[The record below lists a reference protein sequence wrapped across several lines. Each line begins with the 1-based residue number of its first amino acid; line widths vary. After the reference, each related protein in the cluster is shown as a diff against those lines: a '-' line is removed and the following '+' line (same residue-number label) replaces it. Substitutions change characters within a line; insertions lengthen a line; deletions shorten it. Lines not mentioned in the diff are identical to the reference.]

1 MNKHTNHSIGPVVL
15 DKDARGVKPNEMT
28 FAQDNEVLGTEGGK
42 DFSTYPLPSSLLSYE
57 IPAIQAQ
64 FQYVRYKFDP
74 TATSY
79 RITIKD
85 SNGNAI
91 GPPIITITVA
101 SLPSPT
107 IANFVAALDTVLF
120 SFGFSAVLGTSNGLY
135 FTMAIVSGATT
146 FTPLQYT
153 ITESET
159 IGGVTSVLDVFTVQ
173 EAFNPISI
181 SFEQFKTLQSIQ
193 VNNIKFDFNISGDG
207 EAKSIGYAVQD
218 DNMDWTYTSLIVTRN
233 LDFPEN
239 KVIEIQVEEVNNNQ
253 YAFYWVNDNG
263 KPKTLYVPT
272 DLSTPLK
279 YTMTNYVDGTS
290 GLFTL
295 ESLVEQTNLQ
305 IQNYGRIA
313 YSNQE
318 QSGGSLEAGTWFYF
332 VQSGINRNY
341 SEWSPASEP
350 IPVFS
355 TTTKSN
361 SAGAIIGGDK
371 TPAITSKINILSIE
385 GVDSKVY
392 DTVRV
397 AAMLNQGGAYSAI
410 IVGEYDVVTSGN
422 TFTVRH
428 SGLEDS
434 IETYDVGFL
443 PPVQDVIVNA
453 KNIQIKKN
461 RLNLANITKQVEED
475 LDAVFANVTLSQT
488 REEMD
493 SVGVVDFNSEDL
505 FRAGIN
511 ASYDSTSV
519 GQQSIALNND
529 STNGNF
535 DNGSYFNIGTGY
547 FTVPTSGPVETELS
561 YSITIQVDG
570 DTPKFAQ
577 SVYIFNVTTGERL
590 LEITPLTNTTSFNGL
605 TGFYQTAS
613 KTQVLTLQ
621 GGHQLVFAAQYT
633 GPTGIFYTVLQATF
647 SAIRLISD
655 YALKSLEV
663 GEYQEPEN
671 VATKTGYMVNETY
684 AFYGRLLYD
693 SGYTSEWRY
702 IGNYLFGGGSY
713 PSTVADG
720 NMTYI
725 NGLGETKVYAYGLTI
740 SGIDVTNIK
749 DRVRRIEIGR
759 AICNPTI
766 LGTGI
771 FVASDGATGGAGGSF
786 TAGLYTGNTN
796 TLVDY
801 GTVNNSTSN
810 NRLFGMMLCPDWAT
824 GDIKPQYQE
833 GDLLIVYGTPLPYTS
848 QIIAGGNSKFGSYR
862 EFYGEFQPNT
872 GSPVSI
878 AIDDG
883 AYCEWNTNSRVLRN
897 DFNNLYYSASL
908 SNNGSITTLASE
920 GMALALEDKINQGST
935 MLSFADYGC
944 YYVQYARPN
953 ANQYSPID
961 ATVVSCN
968 TYIDIDESSNDI
980 LGSYTVFGGDTYSQK
995 TYMKVMYNAFNPDT
1009 SKNGTLSSFIGFY
1022 SQNKINQQM
1031 RFTDK
1036 TFNNLPF
1043 PFGNSLENYLFGTYE
1058 AGEQFQIDK
1067 GYSWENPIG
1076 NGRSF
1081 NPRIPKQS
1089 TFKSRIIYS
1098 QQKPLNSLQ
1107 DTYRILLPND
1117 FKDLDAKNGE
1127 INGLY
1132 DINDIMVA
1140 LQPFKVNTLP
1150 YQSDVGLSAADGSVF
1165 IGSGGVYA
1173 QRENPISTYGADIK
1187 SGTLVAENEAGN
1199 TVLYWFSTS
1208 GRGLFRYGSDGVKN
1222 LSEENHWRTWF
1233 YNNTNLINREY
1244 DIVMGFD
1251 RVRSAVF
1258 VTARAYNETVPS
1270 WNIATSYVE
1279 GDIVRYAPNNNDY
1292 QNFEKLPDIYIAK
1305 TNSVGLNPFNNP
1317 SAWEYIPI
1325 TNSTYYNYWSA
1336 IYNEKYNF
1344 FQGFF
1349 SLLVSRYFYFNGN
1362 IFVPR
1367 GRAPFNRMYQL
1378 FGGSTY
1384 LQWLDSDG
1392 VFKQGTF
1399 VIEWASNNGG
1409 IPCRYNWLGLV
1420 VGTEHHSSNPT
1431 LLAYNDSQISQ
1442 SVGGS
1447 EFTYLNGQIAQG
1459 VLPDAVDDPMTSE
1472 FLKVRFSST
1481 FYYRVYS
1488 AVVSYYLR
1496 ARTLFK

>member
-28 FAQDNEVLGTEGGK
+28 FAQDNEILGTEGGK

-57 IPAIQAQ
+57 IPAITAQ
-64 FQYVRYKFDP
+64 YQYVRYKFDP

-85 SNGNAI
+85 TSGNPI
-91 GPPIITITVA
+91 GPPLITIIVGL
-101 SLPSPT
+101 LPSPT
-107 IANFVAALDTVLF
+107 IANFVTELDTRL
-120 SFGFSAVLGTSNGLY
+120 SAFGFSAVLGTSSGLY

-153 ITESET
+153 ITQTEVL
-159 IGGVTSVLDVFTVQ
+159 GGVTSVLDVFTVQ
-173 EAFNPISI
+173 EAFNPISD
-181 SFEQFKTLQSIQ
+181 SFGQFKTLQSIQ
-193 VNNIKFDFNISGDG
+193 VNNVKFDFSLSGDG

-218 DNMDWTYTSLIVTRN
+218 DNMAWTYTPLIVTRN

-279 YTMTNYVDGTS
+279 YTMNSFVDGTS

-295 ESLVEQTNLQ
+295 ESLAEQTNLQ
-305 IQNYGRIA
+305 IQNYGRIT
-313 YSNQE
+313 YSDQE
-318 QSGGSLEAGTWFYF
+318 QSGGSLDAGTWFYF

-350 IPVFS
+350 IPVFT

-371 TPAITSKINILSIE
+371 TPAVTGKINVLNIE

-397 AAMLNQGGAYSAI
+397 AAMVNQGGAYSAI

-422 TFTVRH
+422 TFTIRH
-428 SGLEDS
+428 SGLEES
-434 IETYDVGFL
+434 IEPYDVGFL
-443 PPVQDVIVNA
+443 PPVQDVIINA

-475 LDAVFANVTLSQT
+475 LDAVFANVTLGQT
-488 REEMD
+488 TQEMD
-493 SVGVVDFNSEDL
+493 SVGEIEFSSENL
-505 FRAGIN
+505 FRAGLN
-511 ASYDSTSV
+511 APYSNASV

-535 DNGSYFNIGTGY
+535 DNGAYFNIGTGF
-547 FTVPTSGPVETELS
+547 FTVPTTGEYIIQIP
-561 YSITIQVDG
+561 SISFGGSIDDIG
-570 DTPKFAQ
+570 ARE
-577 SVYIFNVTTGERL
+577 VYILNNTTGDKYCYMKHAATENFIRSRPSFTQRVTLTAGNTLVLAAVFERINGISSSYAVL
-590 LEITPLTNTTSFNGL
+590 NASF
-605 TGFYQTAS
+605 
-613 KTQVLTLQ
+613 V
-621 GGHQLVFAAQYT
+621 
-633 GPTGIFYTVLQATF
+633 ATKV
-647 SAIRLISD
+647 ISN
-655 YALKSLEV
+655 YPIKSIQV

-671 VATKTGYMVNETY
+671 VATKSGYMVNETY
-684 AFYGRLLYD
+684 AYYGRLLYD
-693 SGYTSEWRY
+693 SGYLSEWRY
-702 IGNYLFGGGSY
+702 IGNYLFGGGQY
-713 PSTVADG
+713 PSSVANG

-725 NGLGETKVYAYGLTI
+725 NGSGDTKVYAYGLTI
-740 SGIDVTNIK
+740 SGINVTNIK
-749 DRVRRIEIGR
+749 NRVRRIEIGR
-759 AICNPTI
+759 AVCNPTV

-771 FVASDGATGGAGGSF
+771 FIASDSATGGAGGSF

-796 TLVDY
+796 TAVDY
-801 GTVNNSTSN
+801 GTVNNSSSN

-824 GDIKPQYQE
+824 GAIKPQFQE
-833 GDLLIVYGTPLPYTS
+833 GDVLIVYGTPLPYSS
-848 QIIAGGNSKFGSYR
+848 QIIAGGSSKFGSYR

-872 GSPVSI
+872 GSPVTI

-883 AYCEWNTNSRVLRN
+883 AYCEWNTDSRVLRN

-935 MLSFADYGC
+935 MLSLADYGC
-944 YYVQYARPN
+944 YYVQYVRPN

-961 ATVVSCN
+961 ATIVSCN
-968 TYIDIDESSNDI
+968 TYIDIDESSNNI

-1009 SKNGTLSSFIGFY
+1009 TKNGTLSSFIGFY

-1031 RFTDK
+1031 RFVDK
-1036 TFNNLPF
+1036 TFNNQPF
-1043 PFGNSLENYLFGTYE
+1043 PFGNSLDNYLFGTYE

-1067 GYSWENPIG
+1067 GYSWENPTG
-1076 NGRSF
+1076 NARSY

-1089 TFKSRIIYS
+1089 TFKSRIIYT

-1107 DTYRILLPND
+1107 DTYRIFLPND

-1233 YNNTNLINREY
+1233 YNQTNLINSEY
-1244 DIVMGFD
+1244 DVVMGFD

-1258 VTARAYNETVPS
+1258 VTARAYNESVS
-1270 WNIATSYVE
+1270 AWNSGTSYVV
-1279 GDIVRYAPNNNDY
+1279 GNIVRYAPVNNDY
-1292 QNFEKLPDIYIAK
+1292 KNFEKLPDIYIA
-1305 TNSVGLNPFNNP
+1305 TGNSTGLDPFNNP
-1317 SAWEYIPI
+1317 SVWQYIPI
-1325 TNSTYYNYWSA
+1325 TNSTYYNYWTA
-1336 IYNEKYNF
+1336 MYNEKYNF

-1367 GRAPFNRMYQL
+1367 GRAPFNKMYEL
-1378 FGGSTY
+1378 FGGSQSTP
-1384 LQWLDSDG
+1384 LRWLDDGG

-1420 VGTEHHSSNPT
+1420 VGTDHHNNNPT
-1431 LLAYNDSQISQ
+1431 LLAYNDSQTSQ

-1447 EFTYLNGQIAQG
+1447 DFTYLNGQIAQG
-1459 VLPDAVDDPMTSE
+1459 ILPDAIDDPMTSE

-1481 FYYRVYS
+1481 VYYRVYS
-1488 AVVSYYLR
+1488 AVVSFYLR